1 MSSNWSLSK
10 ESNTPAFYKPEEK
23 EIHMKRI
30 EAIIR
35 PEKASDVCAALDKA
49 GHPGVTLS
57 QVEGYGDQKSWVN
70 HVRGISY
77 KVNLLSKTRVEV
89 VVKDEDA
96 DKIVKVIREA
106 ALTGEAGDGKIF
118 VHDMANAIRIR
129 TNETGMAA
137 I

>member
-1 MSSNWSLSK
+1 
-10 ESNTPAFYKPEEK
+10 
-23 EIHMKRI
+23 MKRI

-35 PEKASDVCAALDKA
+35 PEKASEVCDALDKV

-57 QVEGYGDQKSWVN
+57 QVQGRGNQDGWINQ
-70 HVRGISY
+70 VRGMMH
-77 KVNLLSKTRVEV
+77 KVRLLSRTRVEV
-89 VVKDEDA
+89 VVQDEEA
-96 DKIVKVIREA
+96 DRIVKAIRDA
-106 ALTGEAGDGKIF
+106 ALTGEVGDGKIF